1 MPLYS
6 FIALLESP
14 FYSLLEITYSVVNAH
29 IVVPISLDP
38 SAVEV
43 APSPGIVGVLV
54 DMDYPIAVEVAPSL
68 AQNDIGVPGSCSS
81 GVRNYHGPSL
91 FFFVVE
97 LAKLPAALVGPVMD
111 PAAHIS
117 FLKIV
122 GTMFIDYACTVVF
135 SENVSTN
142 SIRCWRFPRSGF

>member
-38 SAVEV
+38 S
-43 APSPGIVGVLV
+43 
-54 DMDYPIAVEVAPSL
+54 AVEVAPSL